1 MDISQENSSNSDRI
15 NYSVAEFAKAYG
27 ISRAKLYEYWAMGQ
41 GPRYF
46 MVGARRLIPASERA
60 WRPGEHQEQVA

>member
-1 MDISQENSSNSDRI
+1 MNDPQDNTATVDRI

-27 ISRAKLYEYWAMGQ
+27 ISRAKLYEYWAMGD
-41 GPRYF
+41 GPEYF
-46 MVGARRLIPASERA
+46 MVGARRLIPASQRA